1 MTLLRTWCGSLAI
14 GALACAAGATFIFA
28 GDQPQQTSLRG
39 SGQSA
44 AVKSKHGEQDQD
56 AAGKSNGN
64 QQRQEAAVDE
74 VFQDLTAAGSPGCA
88 LGVYRGGQITYEKG
102 YGLANIEENVAISP
116 KSVFDIGSTSKQFT
130 ASSILLL
137 EKEGKLSVEDDV
149 HKYIPELPDYGK
161 KITIL
166 NLLNHTSGLRDYL
179 TLFDIAGVNVDSVTT
194 DEDAMALIT
203 RQKGLNFAPSSEYL
217 YSNTGF
223 FLLSVIVQRVSGK
236 TLREF
241 AAENIFSP
249 LQMTHTQYRDDHRS
263 LVPERAMAYDENEK
277 KDGFTLNV
285 SYFEQTGDGAVHTTV
300 EDLLKWDE
308 NFYSGQ
314 VGGKIFLAELQET
327 AKLNDGKKLNYAK
340 GLVVSDYRGLRTVSH
355 GGSWG
360 GYRAQLLRFPD
371 QHFSVA
377 TLCNLGSADPSRRAS
392 QVADVYLN
400 SVMKPKTVKS
410 AEEDDERKKETATI
424 SLTRDQLAAYAGD
437 YWSEEMGVSY
447 RLAVR
452 DGALKVVA
460 VQDKSGIPRANSF
473 AKDEFRPTA
482 TDVFTVGEEGLSVKF
497 KRDGGTPSEFE
508 LDAGRSTGIVFRR
521 AKEK

>member
-1 MTLLRTWCGSLAI
+1 MLI
-14 GALACAAGATFIFA
+14 GALLCASHARLSAADDPAKQSTVAKNRHG
-28 GDQPQQTSLRG
+28 GDQEQEAT
-39 SGQSA
+39 A
-44 AVKSKHGEQDQD
+44 KS
-56 AAGKSNGN
+56 N
-64 QQRQEAAVDE
+64 QQRLDAAVDE
-74 VFQDLTAAGSPGCA
+74 VFQDLTVPGSPGCA
-88 LGVYRGGQITYEKG
+88 LAVYRGGQIIYEKG

-130 ASSILLL
+130 ATSILLL

-179 TLFDIAGVNVDSVTT
+179 TLFDVAGVNIDSVTT

-203 RQKGLNFAPSSEYL
+203 RQKGLNFAPGSEYL

-263 LVPERAMAYDENEK
+263 LIPERAMAYDEKEK

-314 VGGKIFLAELQET
+314 VGGKILLAELQDT

-340 GLVVSDYRGLRTVSH
+340 GIVVSNYRGLKMVSH

-360 GYRAQLLRFPD
+360 GYRAQLMRFPD

-377 TLCNLGSADPSRRAS
+377 TLCNLGSADPTRRAS

-410 AEEDDERKKETATI
+410 AEEDDERKKDAATI
-424 SLTRDQLAAYAGD
+424 SMTKEELAPYAGD

-460 VQDKSGIPRANSF
+460 IQDKIGIPRANSF
-473 AKDEFRPTA
+473 AKEDFRATA
-482 TDVFTVGEEGLSVKF
+482 ADVFTVGEDGLTVKF
-497 KRDGGTPSEFE
+497 KRDGGTASEFE

-521 AKEK
+521 INKEK

>member
-1 MTLLRTWCGSLAI
+1 MTHLRMWCGSLAI
-14 GALACAAGATFIFA
+14 GALACAVGANFIFA
-28 GDQPQQTSLRG
+28 GDQPQQSSFRG

-44 AVKSKHGEQDQD
+44 VVKNKHGEQEQD
-56 AAGKSNGN
+56 AGGKINGN
-64 QQRQEAAVDE
+64 QQRLEAAVDE
-74 VFQDLTAAGSPGCA
+74 VFQDLTTAGSPGCA
-88 LGVYRGGQITYEKG
+88 LGVYRGGQIIYEKG
-102 YGLANIEENVAISP
+102 YGLANIEEGVAISP

-194 DEDAMALIT
+194 DEDALALIT
-203 RQKGLNFAPSSEYL
+203 RQKGLNFAPGSEYL

-241 AAENIFSP
+241 AAENIFAP

-285 SYFEQTGDGAVHTTV
+285 SYFEQTGGGAVHTTV

-327 AKLNDGKKLNYAK
+327 AKLNDGKRLNYAK

-410 AEEDDERKKETATI
+410 AEEDDERKKEAATI
-424 SLTRDQLAAYAGD
+424 SLTKDQLAAYAGD

-460 VQDKSGIPRANSF
+460 VQDKIGIPRANNF
-473 AKDEFRPTA
+473 AKEDFRPTA
-482 TDVFTVGEEGLSVKF
+482 ADVFTFGDDGLTVKF
-497 KRDGGTPSEFE
+497 KRDGGMPSEFE

-521 AKEK
+521 VK

>member
-1 MTLLRTWCGSLAI
+1 M
-14 GALACAAGATFIFA
+14 GAMLSAWNAGLVLA
-28 GDQPQQTSLRG
+28 GDGARQNAAAKTNGSQQKL
-39 SGQSA
+39 
-44 AVKSKHGEQDQD
+44 D
-56 AAGKSNGN
+56 
-64 QQRQEAAVDE
+64 AAVDE
-74 VFQDLTAAGSPGCA
+74 VFQDLTKAGSPGCA
-88 LGVYRGGQITYEKG
+88 LGVYRGGQIIYEKG
-102 YGLANIEENVAISP
+102 YGLANIEENVPISP

-130 ASSILLL
+130 ATSILLL
-137 EKEGKLSVEDDV
+137 EKEGKLSVDDDV

-194 DEDAMALIT
+194 EEDALALIL
-203 RQKGLNFAPSSEYL
+203 RQKGLNFAPGSEYL

-223 FLLSVIVQRVSGK
+223 FLLSMIVERVSGK

-249 LQMTHTQYRDDHRS
+249 LQMTHTQFRDDHRS
-263 LVPERAMAYDENEK
+263 LMPERAMAYDENEK
-277 KDGFTLNV
+277 KDGFSLDV

-300 EDLLKWDE
+300 EDLLRWDE

-314 VGGKIFLAELQET
+314 VGGKILLAELQET
-327 AKLNDGKKLNYAK
+327 AKLNDGKRLNYAK
-340 GLVVSDYRGLRTVSH
+340 GIIVSDYRGLKMVSH

-360 GYRAQLLRFPD
+360 GYRAQLMRFPD

-377 TLCNLGSADPSRRAS
+377 TLCNLGSSDPTRRAS

-410 AEEDDERKKETATI
+410 AEPDDEERKKEAATI
-424 SLTRDQLAAYAGD
+424 PLTKEQLAAYAGD

-452 DGALKVVA
+452 DGALKVVGIF
-460 VQDKSGIPRANSF
+460 DKIGIPRANNF
-473 AKDEFRPTA
+473 AKEELRPTGM
-482 TDVFTVGEEGLSVKF
+482 DVFSFGEDGVTVKF
-497 KRDGGTPSEFE
+497 KRDGGTASGFE

-521 AKEK
+521 VK

>member
-1 MTLLRTWCGSLAI
+1 MTQLRMWCGSLAI
-14 GALACAAGATFIFA
+14 GALACAAGANLIYA
-28 GDQPQQTSLRG
+28 GDQPQQSSLV

-44 AVKSKHGEQDQD
+44 AVKSKHGDQEQET
-56 AAGKSNGN
+56 AGKSNGN
-64 QQRQEAAVDE
+64 QLRLEAAVDE
-74 VFQDLTAAGSPGCA
+74 VFQDLTTTGSPGCA
-88 LGVYRGGQITYEKG
+88 LGVYRGGQIIYEKG
-102 YGLANIEENVAISP
+102 YGLANIEEGVAISA

-137 EKEGKLSVEDDV
+137 EKEGKLSVEDDA

-179 TLFDIAGVNVDSVTT
+179 TLFDIAGVSVDSVTT

-203 RQKGLNFAPSSEYL
+203 RQRGLNFAPGSEYL

-241 AAENIFSP
+241 AADNIFSP
-249 LQMTHTQYRDDHRS
+249 LQMSHTQYRDDHRA

-285 SYFEQTGDGAVHTTV
+285 SYFEQTGDGAVHTSV

-327 AKLNDGKKLNYAK
+327 AKLNDGKRLNYAK

-410 AEEDDERKKETATI
+410 AEEDDERKKEAATI
-424 SLTRDQLAAYAGD
+424 SLTKDQLAAYVGD

-452 DGALKVVA
+452 DGALKVVD
-460 VQDKSGIPRANSF
+460 VQDKIGIPRANNF
-473 AKDEFRPTA
+473 AKEDFRPTA
-482 TDVFTVGEEGLSVKF
+482 ADVFTFGDDGLTVKF
-497 KRDGGTPSEFE
+497 KRDGGMPSEFE

-521 AKEK
+521 VK

>member
-1 MTLLRTWCGSLAI
+1 MTLWRAARGTIAI
-14 GALACAAGATFIFA
+14 GAMLCASNAGLVLA
-28 GDQPQQTSLRG
+28 GDNAGQNAAARG
-39 SGQSA
+39 
-44 AVKSKHGEQDQD
+44 
-56 AAGKSNGN
+56 NGN
-64 QQRQEAAVDE
+64 QQKLEAAVDE

-88 LGVYRGGQITYEKG
+88 LGVYRGGQIIYEKG
-102 YGLANIEENVAISP
+102 YGLANIEENVPISP

-130 ASSILLL
+130 ATSILLL
-137 EKEGKLSVEDDV
+137 EKAGKLSVEDDV

-179 TLFDIAGVNVDSVTT
+179 TLFDIAGVNIDSVTT
-194 DEDAMALIT
+194 DEDALALIV
-203 RQKGLNFAPSSEYL
+203 RQKGLNFAPGSEYL

-223 FLLSVIVQRVSGK
+223 FLLSVIVERVSGK

-249 LQMTHTQYRDDHRS
+249 LQMTHTRFRDNHRS

-277 KDGFTLNV
+277 KDGFTLDV

-314 VGGKIFLAELQET
+314 VGGKILLGELQET
-327 AKLNDGKKLNYAK
+327 AKLNDGKRLNYAK
-340 GLVVSDYRGLRTVSH
+340 GLVVSDYRGLRMVSH

-360 GYRAQLLRFPD
+360 GYRAQLMRFPD

-377 TLCNLGSADPSRRAS
+377 TLCNLGSSDPTRRAS

-410 AEEDDERKKETATI
+410 AEADDDERKKEAATI
-424 SLTRDQLAAYAGD
+424 SLTKEQLAAYAGD

-460 VQDKSGIPRANSF
+460 VLDKIGIPRANNF
-473 AKDEFRPTA
+473 AKEDFRPTGA
-482 TDVFTVGEEGLSVKF
+482 DVFTVGEDGLMVKF
-497 KRDGGTPSEFE
+497 KRDGGAVAEFQ

-521 AKEK
+521 IR

>member
-1 MTLLRTWCGSLAI
+1 MI
-14 GALACAAGATFIFA
+14 GALLCVSHAGLAAARDDA
-28 GDQPQQTSLRG
+28 QQNVVAKNR
-39 SGQSA
+39 
-44 AVKSKHGEQDQD
+44 HGEREQD
-56 AAGKSNGN
+56 AAAKTNGN
-64 QQRQEAAVDE
+64 QQRLDAAVDE

-88 LGVYRGGQITYEKG
+88 LGIYRGGQIIYEKG
-102 YGLANIEENVAISP
+102 YGLANIEQSVPISP

-130 ASSILLL
+130 ATSILLL
-137 EKEGKLSVEDDV
+137 EKAGKLSVEDDV

-203 RQKGLNFAPSSEYL
+203 RQKGLNFAPGSEYL

-223 FLLSVIVQRVSGK
+223 FLLSIIVQRVSGK

-314 VGGKIFLAELQET
+314 IGGKIFLAELQET
-327 AKLNDGKKLNYAK
+327 AKLNDGKKLDYAK
-340 GLVVSDYRGLRTVSH
+340 GLVISNYRGLRTVSH

-377 TLCNLGSADPSRRAS
+377 CLCNLGSADPSRRAS

-410 AEEDDERKKETATI
+410 AEADDDERKKETAAI
-424 SLTRDQLAAYAGD
+424 SLTKEQLAAYAGD
-437 YWSEEMGVSY
+437 YWSEEMGVTY

-460 VQDKSGIPRANSF
+460 VQDKIGIPRANNF
-473 AKDEFRPTA
+473 AKDEFRATA
-482 TDVFTVGEEGLSVKF
+482 TDVFTVGEDGLIVKF
-497 KRDGGTPSEFE
+497 KHDGGAPSEFE
-508 LDAGRSTGIVFRR
+508 LDAGRSVGIVFRR
-521 AKEK
+521 VKGK

>member
-1 MTLLRTWCGSLAI
+1 MTLWRMWCGIATI
-14 GALACAAGATFIFA
+14 GALLISTNAAPVLAA
-28 GDQPQQTSLRG
+28 RDNANKN
-39 SGQSA
+39 SA
-44 AVKSKHGEQDQD
+44 A
-56 AAGKSNGN
+56 KSNGN
-64 QQRQEAAVDE
+64 QQKLESAVDE
-74 VFQDLTAAGSPGCA
+74 VFQDLTVAGSPGCA
-88 LGVYRGGQITYEKG
+88 LAVYRGGQIIYEKG
-102 YGLANIEENVAISP
+102 YGLANIEENVPISP

-130 ASSILLL
+130 ATSILLL
-137 EKEGKLSVEDDV
+137 EREGKLSVEDDV

-179 TLFDIAGVNVDSVTT
+179 TLFDVAGVNIDSVTT

-203 RQKGLNFAPSSEYL
+203 RQKGLNFAPGSEFL

-223 FLLSVIVQRVSGK
+223 FLWSVIVERVSGK

-241 AAENIFSP
+241 AAENIFMP
-249 LQMTHTQYRDDHRS
+249 LQMTHTQFRHDHRS
-263 LVPERAMAYDENEK
+263 LVPERAMAYDEKEK
-277 KDGFTLNV
+277 KDGFRLNV

-314 VGGKIFLAELQET
+314 VGGKILLAELQET

-340 GLVVSDYRGLRTVSH
+340 GIVVSDYRGLRMVSH

-360 GYRAQLLRFPD
+360 GYRAQLMRFPD
-371 QHFSVA
+371 HHFSVA
-377 TLCNLGSADPSRRAS
+377 TLCNLGSADPTRRAA

-410 AEEDDERKKETATI
+410 AEADDEDQKKETPTI
-424 SLTRDQLAAYAGD
+424 SMTKEELSPYAGD

-460 VQDKSGIPRANSF
+460 ILDKIGIPRANTF
-473 AKDEFRPTA
+473 AKEEFRPTGPNI
-482 TDVFTVGEEGLSVKF
+482 FTVGE
-497 KRDGGTPSEFE
+497 D
-508 LDAGRSTGIVFRR
+508 
-521 AKEK
+521 

>member
-1 MTLLRTWCGSLAI
+1 MNFWRTSGGLATV
-14 GALACAAGATFIFA
+14 GALVCATTASLVFA
-28 GDQPQQTSLRG
+28 GG
-39 SGQSA
+39 NSGQNATAKNGS
-44 AVKSKHGEQDQD
+44 
-56 AAGKSNGN
+56 GN
-64 QQRQEAAVDE
+64 QQKLDAAVDE
-74 VFQDLTAAGSPGCA
+74 VFQDLTGAGSPGCA
-88 LGVYRGGQITYEKG
+88 LGIYRGGQIIYEKG

-130 ASSILLL
+130 ATSILLL
-137 EKEGKLSVEDDV
+137 EKEGKLSIDDDV
-149 HKYIPELPDYGK
+149 RKYVPELPDYGK

-179 TLFDIAGVNVDSVTT
+179 TLFDLAGVNVDSVTT
-194 DEDAMALIT
+194 DDDALALIT
-203 RQKGLNFAPSSEYL
+203 RQKGLNFAPGSEYL

-236 TLREF
+236 TLRDF

-249 LQMTHTQYRDDHRS
+249 LQMSHTQFRDNHRS
-263 LVPERAMAYDENEK
+263 LVPERAMAYDETEK
-277 KDGFTLNV
+277 KDGFTLDV

-314 VGGKIFLAELQET
+314 VGGKILLAELQET
-327 AKLNDGKKLNYAK
+327 AKLNDGKRLNYAK
-340 GLVVSDYRGLRTVSH
+340 GIVVSEYRGLRMVSH

-360 GYRAQLLRFPD
+360 GYRAQLMRFPD
-371 QHFSVA
+371 HHFSVA
-377 TLCNLGSADPSRRAS
+377 CLCNLGSSDPSRRAS
-392 QVADVYLN
+392 EVADVYLN

-410 AEEDDERKKETATI
+410 AEEDDERKKESPTI
-424 SLTRDQLAAYAGD
+424 SLTKEQLAAYAGD
-437 YWSEEMGVSY
+437 YWAEEVGASY

-460 VQDKSGIPRANSF
+460 VADRLGMPRANNF
-473 AKDEFRPTA
+473 AKEEFRPTA
-482 TDVFTVGEEGLSVKF
+482 TDVFTVGEDQLTVKF
-497 KRDGGTPSEFE
+497 KRDGGTISEFE

>member
-1 MTLLRTWCGSLAI
+1 MTLWRAWCGTVAI
-14 GALACAAGATFIFA
+14 GAMLSASNAGLAGEVDLAMDSVASGVSVGDNTAQNAAA
-28 GDQPQQTSLRG
+28 R
-39 SGQSA
+39 
-44 AVKSKHGEQDQD
+44 
-56 AAGKSNGN
+56 SNGN
-64 QQRQEAAVDE
+64 QQKLEAAVDE

-88 LGVYRGGQITYEKG
+88 LGVYRGGQIIYEKG
-102 YGLANIEENVAISP
+102 YGLANIEENVPISP

-130 ASSILLL
+130 ATSILLL
-137 EKEGKLSVEDDV
+137 EKAGKLSVDDDV

-179 TLFDIAGVNVDSVTT
+179 TLFDIAGVNIDSVTT
-194 DEDAMALIT
+194 DEDALALIL
-203 RQKGLNFAPSSEYL
+203 RQKGLNFAPGSEYL

-223 FLLSVIVQRVSGK
+223 FLLSVIVERVSGK
-236 TLREF
+236 TLKEF

-249 LQMTHTQYRDDHRS
+249 LQMTHTQYRDNHRA
-263 LVPERAMAYDENEK
+263 LVAERAMAYDENEK
-277 KDGFTLNV
+277 KDGFALNV

-314 VGGKIFLAELQET
+314 VGGKILLAELQET
-327 AKLNDGKKLNYAK
+327 AKLNGGKRLNYAK
-340 GLVVSDYRGLRTVSH
+340 GLVVSDYRGLRMVSH

-360 GYRAQLLRFPD
+360 GYRAQLMRFPD

-377 TLCNLGSADPSRRAS
+377 TLCNLGSSDPTRRAS

-410 AEEDDERKKETATI
+410 AEADDEERKKEAATV
-424 SLTRDQLAAYAGD
+424 SLKKEQLAAYAGD

-460 VQDKSGIPRANSF
+460 VLDKIGIPRANHF
-473 AKDEFRPTA
+473 AKEDFRPTGA
-482 TDVFTVGEEGLSVKF
+482 DIFTVGEDALTVKF
-497 KRDGGTPSEFE
+497 KRDGETVAEFQM
-508 LDAGRSTGIVFRR
+508 DAGRSTGIVFQRMR
-521 AKEK
+521 